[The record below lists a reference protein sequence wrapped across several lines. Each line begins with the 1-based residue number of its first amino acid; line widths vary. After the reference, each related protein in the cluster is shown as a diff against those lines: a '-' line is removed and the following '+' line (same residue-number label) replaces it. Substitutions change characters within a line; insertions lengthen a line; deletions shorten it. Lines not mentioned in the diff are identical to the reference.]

1 MGGLTM
7 SDANAARFRFYR
19 VERRGLLLGLGPAQ
33 LAIIAVGVITAL
45 VLLRRFP
52 DAAGFVVGTAAL
64 GGSIALACWPIA
76 GRSAADWAPVAG
88 SWVARSTRR
97 RATWRP
103 DRTLAPPGVALLAAA
118 TGPGED
124 PFGIIRDRTS
134 GTWSAVLA
142 VGCGSFTLLDPDD
155 KVHRLGAWGAVLA
168 GAARAGSPI
177 HRLQWVERTRAGD
190 GDALGRYLDDHG
202 AANDDRAIAA
212 RASYTELIGAAGANH
227 QAHEVLVVVSVHPR
241 SAARQLRP
249 FGRGPAAISALLR
262 RELRLLQGQLRRA
275 AVAPGRPLDVA
286 QLAGA
291 IRLVTQPAPHPGPP
305 TGPGRA
311 WPMAVDERWAS
322 VHVDDRWHATYWI
335 AEWPRL
341 EVDADFLAPLLRVG
355 GTRAVSVT
363 MAPVPPARAVRE
375 VESARTADI
384 ADAELRRRAGF
395 VATARHH
402 RAAEGAERREAEL
415 ADGHGDYRFCGY
427 VSVSAPSPTEL
438 DGVCAELEQAAR
450 QSHLELRRL
459 YGQQREA
466 LTWTMPLARGLS

>member
-1 MGGLTM
+1 M
-7 SDANAARFRFYR
+7 SEAEGARFRFYR

-33 LAIIAVGVITAL
+33 LAIIAMGVLTAL
-45 VLLRRFP
+45 GLLRRVP
-52 DAAGFVVGTAAL
+52 DGVGFVAGTAAL
-64 GGSIALACWPIA
+64 AGSIAVACWPIA
-76 GRSAADWAPVAG
+76 GRSAVDWVPVAG
-88 SWVARSTRR
+88 SWVLRSTTRK
-97 RATWRP
+97 ATWRP
-103 DRTLAPPGVALLAAA
+103 DRTLAPPGVALIAAV

-124 PFGIIRDRTS
+124 PFGIVRDRNS
-134 GTWSAVLA
+134 GAWSAVLA

-190 GDALGRYLDDHG
+190 GDALGRYLEEYG
-202 AANDDRAIAA
+202 AGASDGNGANPA
-212 RASYTELIGAAGANH
+212 RASYTELIGAAGRSH
-227 QAHEVLVVVSVHPR
+227 QTHEVLVVVSVHPR
-241 SAARQLRP
+241 TAARQLRS

-262 RELRLLQGQLRRA
+262 RELRLLQGQLRSA
-275 AVAPGRPLDVA
+275 AVAPGRPLDVT

-305 TGPGRA
+305 SGVRRA
-311 WPMAVDERWAS
+311 WPMAVDEQWAS
-322 VHVDDRWHATYWI
+322 VHIDDRWHATYWI

-341 EVDADFLAPLLRVG
+341 EVGADFLAPLLRVG
-355 GTRAVSVT
+355 GTRAVAVT
-363 MAPVPPARAVRE
+363 MAPVAPGRAVRE

-415 ADGHGDYRFCGY
+415 ADGHGDYRFSGY
-427 VSVSAPSPTEL
+427 VSVSAPSPREL

-466 LTWTMPLARGLS
+466 LTWTMPLARGL